1 MKHAQFYVFRISCF
15 LYYMNENSNVT
26 MATIDEPRMTLMI
39 FAIYHD
45 ICVDG
50 GASTMNINKI
60 IGNLLTHPKTSILTN
75 SLTKIQKGSFSVL
88 HSIPLV
94 LYPSIQCCI
103 FFTPSPEFATLEC
116 SAVQLTLFFLK
127 NFKPRASTTQWWY

>member
-1 MKHAQFYVFRISCF
+1 
-15 LYYMNENSNVT
+15 MNENSNVT

-75 SLTKIQKGSFSVL
+75 SLTKIQKG
-88 HSIPLV
+88 
-94 LYPSIQCCI
+94 
-103 FFTPSPEFATLEC
+103 
-116 SAVQLTLFFLK
+116 
-127 NFKPRASTTQWWY
+127 